1 MEENYNQEVTIM
13 YTLSIAPFLCGWNAP
28 EWNFADFYVP
38 KVESIEAFSYA
49 ARVWDRF
56 SPTALQTKSMVFT
69 LLFIKFTEY
78 LI

>member
-38 KVESIEAFSYA
+38 KVESIEAFS
-49 ARVWDRF
+49 
-56 SPTALQTKSMVFT
+56 
-69 LLFIKFTEY
+69 
-78 LI
+78 